1 MKLIMTKENALLHAY
16 PPCPYSSEAT
26 IFNSSCFFWNLQ
38 VYLNDM
44 LILPL
49 YTVWALFNHV
59 LLWKMST

>member
-1 MKLIMTKENALLHAY
+1 MKLIMMKENAPLHSY
-16 PPCPYSSEAT
+16 PHCFYSSEAT

-49 YTVWALFNHV
+49 YTFWALFIHV

>member
-1 MKLIMTKENALLHAY
+1 MKLVMTKENALLHAY
-16 PPCPYSSEAT
+16 PP
-26 IFNSSCFFWNLQ
+26 CFFWNLQ

-49 YTVWALFNHV
+49 YTVWALFIHV